1 MIQQKVVY
9 VTSYS
14 QYILKHKILLQAG
27 KFNIFGQGEGEVY
40 VLINIASFLCNA
52 CNEKK
57 TLLYLPCS
65 FANLWIFMNNYE
77 ISIFSENI
85 TSK

>member
-1 MIQQKVVY
+1 MKHDLYINQKVVY

-57 TLLYLPCS
+57 NHFCTFHAVLQTFEYL
-65 FANLWIFMNNYE
+65 
-77 ISIFSENI
+77 
-85 TSK
+85 

>member
-52 CNEKK
+52 CNEKNTFVPSMQFCK
-57 TLLYLPCS
+57 PL
-65 FANLWIFMNNYE
+65 NIYE
-77 ISIFSENI
+77 
-85 TSK
+85 

>member
-1 MIQQKVVY
+1 MY

-14 QYILKHKILLQAG
+14 QYILKHTILLQAG

-57 TLLYLPCS
+57 NTFVPSMQFCKPL
-65 FANLWIFMNNYE
+65 NIYE
-77 ISIFSENI
+77 
-85 TSK
+85 